1 MSHPFEVGKTY
12 RNRVGEYVVQS
23 IEGEQMTIRYVSGAT
38 GTLET
43 SVAIQTRIWENIQF
57 EEQMVRAEERQRQA
71 REARLATRKRTTRA
85 KRAKAKPSFAGFER
99 SDFEPRKRGIA
110 WSSRE
115 PLGKVLAYELG
126 QRVKGE
132 FGQWIVPRQ
141 SEVHVARKDDY
152 DRNTRHRNAA
162 LFVAVNEQGLFFGF
176 RVGKPDGKVKDDWP
190 WSALLVALS
199 DGQKVRRALRA
210 AMKKHELSLDVYV
223 EETSYRQVGQI
234 SVQDRGF
241 LWEHETAEQEITRRM
256 DWAQLVEYLETVASD
271 KRGDLFLR
279 KYVSVDAALQAG
291 AAISAVITTV
301 FETLLPVYDACAGG

>member
-12 RNRVGEYVVQS
+12 RNRIGEYVVQS
-23 IEGEQMTIRYVSGAT
+23 IEGEQMTIRYVSGTT

-85 KRAKAKPSFAGFER
+85 KRAKAKPSFAGFEK

-152 DRNTRHRNAA
+152 DRNTRDRNAA
-162 LFVAVNEQGLFFGF
+162 LFVAVNDQGVSFGF
-176 RVGKPDGKVKDDWP
+176 RVGKPHGKVKDDWP

-223 EETSYRQVGQI
+223 EEMSYRQVGQI

-241 LWEHETAEQEITRRM
+241 LWQHETAEQEMTRRM
-256 DWAQLVEYLETVASD
+256 NWAQLVEYLETAAAD
-271 KRGDLFLR
+271 KRSDLFLR

-291 AAISAVITTV
+291 AAMSAVIATL
-301 FETLLPVYDACAGG
+301 FQALLPVYDACVGG